1 MMFDTWDGQIFYPRF
16 YDLDTICSYDNSGQI
31 KFDVD
36 VEMEQGYWN
45 TSSSRLWTKIRDWMH
60 DDLVEIYKDMRQ
72 NGLSFENLMKY
83 FYDDQ
88 ISVIPQTYYNKDAD
102 IKYIPYADQYIG
114 KAHGDGYQHLKRW
127 LKRRITF
134 CDTLFDYTPSYT
146 NDILTIRANTTE
158 EMTLEI
164 ETYSP
169 VYQHLSWYNN
179 QMDKKKIDGKTAI
192 TFTGTAQAS
201 TDQEILIYGGSNIKA
216 IRGISSTN
224 PNQVLIGSATR
235 LTEIDLS
242 NCPILTTVNSDKA
255 NFTPH
260 TYLNKLDILE
270 DHRGN
275 DYYSSWDNALKPYQ
289 DEVKKANIN

>member
-1 MMFDTWDGQIFYPRF
+1 MFDTWDGQIFYPRF

-45 TSSSRLWTKIRDWMH
+45 TSSSRLWTKIRDYMH

-102 IKYIPYADQYIG
+102 IKYIRYADQYIG

-164 ETYSP
+164 ETYTP

-179 QMDKKKIDGKTAI
+179 QMDKKKIDGKTSV

-224 PNQVLIGSATR
+224 PNQVLIVIR
-235 LTEIDLS
+235 L
-242 NCPILTTVNSDKA
+242 ILL
-255 NFTPH
+255 H
-260 TYLNKLDILE
+260 IL
-270 DHRGN
+270 
-275 DYYSSWDNALKPYQ
+275 
-289 DEVKKANIN
+289 I

>member
-1 MMFDTWDGQIFYPRF
+1 MAKALVKKGNAQEDILYITCNDRARGLAKARSNGLNCKYNFHIKQIAEERSSVTRLIKEEPFSPTYVVSNLEIGESNRLKNMMFDTWDGQIFYPRF

-36 VEMEQGYWN
+36 IEMEQGYWN
-45 TSSSRLWTKIRDWMH
+45 TSSSRLWTKIRDYMH

-88 ISVIPQTYYNKDAD
+88 ISKIPQTYYNKDAD

-164 ETYSP
+164 ETYTP

-179 QMDKKKIDGKTAI
+179 QMDKKKIDGKT
-192 TFTGTAQAS
+192 S
-201 TDQEILIYGGSNIKA
+201 
-216 IRGISSTN
+216 
-224 PNQVLIGSATR
+224 
-235 LTEIDLS
+235 
-242 NCPILTTVNSDKA
+242 
-255 NFTPH
+255 
-260 TYLNKLDILE
+260 
-270 DHRGN
+270 
-275 DYYSSWDNALKPYQ
+275 
-289 DEVKKANIN
+289 